1 MALSRL
7 DNLYRQVILDH
18 SSYPHHHGT
27 LGAGSHKV
35 ELHNTT
41 CGDIITLEVQ
51 LNGDIIENVA
61 FSGHGC
67 SISTASAS
75 MMTDVIIGKT
85 LAEASELSEIFSGL
99 VQGQEVDADRLKDGA
114 ILSGVAKFPAR
125 IKCATLGWKAL
136 DQIIAHPEIEEYQEK
151 INE

>member
-35 ELHNTT
+35 ELHNPT

-67 SISTASAS
+67 SISTASAGIS
-75 MMTDVIIGKT
+75 HIITSGQRPSK
-85 LAEASELSEIFSGL
+85 LSSYCPSRFS
-99 VQGQEVDADRLKDGA
+99 R
-114 ILSGVAKFPAR
+114 
-125 IKCATLGWKAL
+125 
-136 DQIIAHPEIEEYQEK
+136 
-151 INE
+151 

>member
-18 SSYPHHHGT
+18 SSHPHNNGT
-27 LGAGSHKV
+27 LGEGSQKV
-35 ELHNTT
+35 ELHNPT
-41 CGDIITLEVQ
+41 CGDVITLEVE
-51 LNGDIIENVA
+51 LAGDVIEKVA

-85 LAEASELSEIFSGL
+85 LKEASELSAIFSGL
-99 VQGQEVDADRLKDGA
+99 VQGHEVDADRLKDGA

-136 DQIIAHPEIEEYQEK
+136 DQIIAHPEVQEYKENIEE
-151 INE
+151 

>member
-7 DNLYRQVILDH
+7 DQLYRQVILDH
-18 SSYPHHHGT
+18 SGHPRNHGH
-27 LGAGSHKV
+27 LGEDSQKV
-35 ELHNTT
+35 ELHNPT
-41 CGDIITLEVQ
+41 CGDVITLEVK
-51 LNGDIIENVA
+51 LTDGKIEQVA

-75 MMTDVIIGKT
+75 MMTEVIIGKT
-85 LAEASELSEIFSGL
+85 LEEASELSEIFSGL
-99 VQGQEVDADRLKDGA
+99 VQGKSVDADRLKDGA

-136 DQIIAHPEIEEYQEK
+136 DQIIAHPEIQNYQEN
-151 INE
+151 IED

>member
-7 DNLYRQVILDH
+7 DQLYRQVILDH
-18 SSYPHHHGT
+18 SSHPHHHGT
-27 LGAGSHKV
+27 LGEGSQKV
-35 ELHNTT
+35 ELHNPT
-41 CGDIITLEVQ
+41 CGDVITLEVE
-51 LNGDIIENVA
+51 LAGDVIEKVA

-85 LAEASELSEIFSGL
+85 LTEASELSAIFSGL
-99 VQGQEVDADRLKDGA
+99 VQGKEVDADRLKDGA

-136 DQIIAHPEIEEYQEK
+136 DQIIAHPEVQEYQEN
-151 INE
+151 IEE